1 MKTGPAAWTTIVGV
15 LLLAGCGSDG
25 GGEARGGAAS
35 TSAATS
41 LPRGAI
47 GHVVI
52 FWLKEPGNPDGRR
65 QIIDASDTFRSVPG
79 VLSVEAGEKLASP
92 RRNVDD
98 TYDVAVVMWFK
109 DRPSLERYQTHP
121 AHLEML
127 SRVGPLID
135 RTMAYD
141 FMRAVR

>member
-1 MKTGPAAWTTIVGV
+1 VWIAIGCV
-15 LLLAGCGSDG
+15 LLLAAGCESGAG
-25 GGEARGGAAS
+25 GGSGGRGGATGAG
-35 TSAATS
+35 AAAA

-52 FWLKEPGNPDGRR
+52 VWLKEPGNPDGRR
-65 QIIDASDTFRSVPG
+65 QVIDASDTFRSVAG

-135 RTMAYD
+135 RTIAYD
-141 FMRAVR
+141 FMRAIR